1 MVTLLLI
8 DDHPLVQVALEAAL
22 TRAPF
27 PFTLLAAEDEHR
39 AHELLANNA
48 VEVVVLDIG
57 LPDSDGLQLLKFI
70 RRRFPDLPVII
81 YSAQEERLYQRLAE
95 AAGATGYVAK
105 RQPVPQLLS
114 AILAVLGGQQAFPAS
129 SENES
134 PPGVLTSKEQQILA
148 LLARGLSNLQ
158 IAEQLNISNKTVST
172 HKKNIM
178 DKTGA
183 SSVVELAGL
192 WKSQQ

>member
-22 TRAPF
+22 SRAPL
-27 PFTLLAAEDEHR
+27 PFLLLAVEEENR
-39 AHELLANNA
+39 AREMLTAHK
-48 VEVVVLDIG
+48 VDVVVLDIG
-57 LPDSDGLQLLKFI
+57 LPDGDGLQLLKYI
-70 RRRFPDLPVII
+70 RRHFPVLPVIV
-81 YSAQEERLYQRLAE
+81 YSAQEERLYQHLAE

-105 RQPVPQLLS
+105 RQPMPQLLS

-129 SENES
+129 SGNVTTS
-134 PPGVLTSKEQQILA
+134 VLTSKEQQILG
-148 LLARGLSNLQ
+148 LLAKGFSNLQ
-158 IAEQLNISNKTVST
+158 IAGQLNISNKTVST

-183 SSVVELAGL
+183 SSVVELIGF